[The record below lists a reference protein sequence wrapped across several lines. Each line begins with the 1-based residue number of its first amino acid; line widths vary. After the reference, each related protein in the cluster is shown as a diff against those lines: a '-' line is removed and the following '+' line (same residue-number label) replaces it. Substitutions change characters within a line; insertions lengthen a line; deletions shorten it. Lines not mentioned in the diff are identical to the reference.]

1 MKFLALFFTKLYQYA
16 TAFIIV
22 GSPLFF
28 IPGTGF
34 QPEMT
39 YYITM
44 MAIVAI
50 ALVSYVLSAVLTR
63 SWHSVSKIELI
74 SYAFFTGAILLSV
87 LFARDQRVALFG
99 ETLNPMSSIS
109 LLALPV
115 IVYLVRTLPDT
126 LRLRLKYV
134 LAIVLGVSAFI
145 LMSSLMMSGTLIE
158 VLKKTFSGFSSAT
171 SFGVY
176 LGLFV
181 LGCFFFVKKA
191 RIDNKY
197 KLAILI
203 SSFVF
208 IVWILSIA
216 SSDDVRPNF
225 ASSFTVGKAVMIN
238 DGVFGI
244 GAGDY
249 ARAWQLYR
257 PESVISSPYFGYEFN
272 QGFSTITTLFTTV
285 GILGLIGFLMLTL
298 SALYSTYRSYRQR
311 RNESEN
317 TEDHNITG
325 FLVLVLLYLS
335 IAAWIIPLS
344 FALLVVWMV
353 VAGLGLAKARLTEYH
368 PSKKLA
374 FLMVP
379 LALLLAFNVVITVQK
394 ARALMV
400 FSKAQTTLSAS
411 GPTEEVG
418 TLISKAQQ
426 IYPYDGFSRAY
437 IEYVISAERVLV
449 SNATEDQEALKV
461 QYLAKAKTAVDAG
474 LDAVRLN
481 GSNYQNYVSL
491 GRAYELAVP
500 FDKEGGYANA
510 KKAYEEA
517 VKLYPNNPYLYV
529 MLARLEASAGSKEGV
544 RTQLTEAL
552 KKKQN
557 FADAL
562 YLMSQLEASDQKV
575 DEALAYAVEAVKN
588 APNDPLVYIQAGLL
602 FYGKKDYQNAVT
614 ALNTALEKDP
624 NNANVAYFLALAL
637 RDGGRPDL
645 AKTIADE
652 LLKRNPEN
660 ADIKALLDTLDTQT
674 QAAKSATSTTAGTV
688 KK

>member
-16 TAFIIV
+16 TAFIII

-34 QPEMT
+34 QPEVT

-44 MAIVAI
+44 MAVVAI
-50 ALVSYVLSAVLTR
+50 ALVSYILSAILTR
-63 SWHSVSKIELI
+63 SWHSVSKLEFI
-74 SYAFFTGAILLSV
+74 SYVSFAGAILLSV
-87 LFARDQRVALFG
+87 IFARDQRIALFG

-115 IVYLVRTLPDT
+115 VVYLVRTLPDT
-126 LRLRLKYV
+126 LRLRLKYA
-134 LAIVLGVSAFI
+134 LAVVLGVSAFI
-145 LMSSLMMSGTLIE
+145 LMSSLMMSGTFIE
-158 VLKKTFSGFSSAT
+158 FLKKAFSGFSSAN

-181 LGCFFFVKKA
+181 LGCFFFVRNSKLA
-191 RIDNKY
+191 NAY
-197 KLAILI
+197 KLIIII

-208 IVWILSIA
+208 VVWILGVA
-216 SSDDVRPNF
+216 SNDDVRPNF
-225 ASSFTVGKAVMIN
+225 ASSFTVGKAVMVN

-272 QGFSTITTLFTTV
+272 QGFSTMTTLFTTV

-298 SALYSTYRSYRQR
+298 SALYSTYKSYRQHK
-311 RNESEN
+311 NESS

-325 FLVLVLLYLS
+325 FLAMVLLYLS
-335 IAAWIIPLS
+335 IAAWVVPLS
-344 FALLVVWMV
+344 FALLMVWMV
-353 VAGLGLAKARLTEYH
+353 IAGFGLAKARLTEYH

-379 LALLLAFNVVITVQK
+379 LALLLAFNVVLTVQK
-394 ARALMV
+394 SRALIA

-411 GPTEEVG
+411 GPIDEVG
-418 TLISKAQQ
+418 TFIKEAEE

-437 IEYVISAERVLV
+437 VEYVISAERVLV
-449 SNATEDQEALKV
+449 SNATTDQEDLKA

-500 FDKEGGYANA
+500 FDKEGGYASA

-562 YLMSQLEASDQKV
+562 YLMSQLEASDQKI
-575 DEALAYAVEAVKN
+575 DEALTYAVEAVKN

-652 LLKRNPEN
+652 LLKRNPDN
-660 ADIKALLDTLDTQT
+660 TDIKALLDTLDTQT
-674 QAAKSATSTTAGTV
+674 QAVKSASTTSAGAV